1 MTPPIPSPMI
11 EQCRVAAL
19 VALAVHAPST
29 DIQELLLR
37 GSSRGD
43 FPPGALNKMIR
54 AVLETLLNPTPEMIE
69 AGASVLPE
77 FHWDTD
83 EDPAQVAS
91 VWQAMLHTALGHTS
105 EGKG

>member
-11 EQCRVAAL
+11 EQCARALWEFQADQFNGWDTLDSSEREYLCKQATAAL
-19 VALAVHAPST
+19 SP
-29 DIQELLLR
+29 
-37 GSSRGD
+37 
-43 FPPGALNKMIR
+43 
-54 AVLETLLNPTPEMIE
+54 LLNPTPEMIE

-91 VWQAMLHTALGHTS
+91 VWQAMLHTALDQGS
-105 EGKG
+105 KP